1 MKKTGKCPK
10 CSSGDLVQIVR
21 AVNSSRYSP
30 QSINRLALKGTALAG
45 AVLGLEPGA
54 LEAFFCRKCGYLEL
68 YVREP
73 ESVVPDGETVRENDG
88 W

>member
-1 MKKTGKCPK
+1 MT
-10 CSSGDLVQIVR
+10 IAR
-21 AVNSSRYSP
+21 AVNSSRYDP
-30 QSINRLALKGTALAG
+30 PSINRLALRGTALAG

-54 LEAFFCRKCGYLEL
+54 LEAMFCRKCGYLEL

-73 ESVVPDGETVRENDG
+73 DSVEPDGETILGDDG